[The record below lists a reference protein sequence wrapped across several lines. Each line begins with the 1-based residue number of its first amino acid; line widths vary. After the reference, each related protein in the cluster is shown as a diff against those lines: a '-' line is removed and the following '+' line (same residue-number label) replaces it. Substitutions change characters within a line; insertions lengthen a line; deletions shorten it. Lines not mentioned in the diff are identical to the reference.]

1 MFSCRR
7 GPARCGGAG
16 PCPSTLPA
24 GTGLPA
30 EAELLPQGAVALDVL
45 ALQVLQQPTAAVVV
59 VGVHLEVLGQVV
71 DPPGQQRDLDFRRT
85 GVTLIGR
92 VPGDDLFL
100 HRGIQRH
107 VVSSSSRTARSHW
120 PAAVG
125 RRARAGGGGS
135 YLRMPPGVASRTEGT
150 ADRGQKLAT
159 GKDSTHRPPVRTRSL
174 RDRYFRAQAGRACW
188 RVQL

>member
-7 GPARCGGAG
+7 GPARRGGAG

-45 ALQVLQQPTAAVVV
+45 ALQVLQQPAAAADQQQQPTAAVVV

-107 VVSSSSRTARSHW
+107 VGFLFV
-120 PAAVG
+120 
-125 RRARAGGGGS
+125 S
-135 YLRMPPGVASRTEGT
+135 YLRGCPWAGRTGRRRGPEAGAILADTSWAVSRIEGT
-150 ADRGQKLAT
+150 ADRA
-159 GKDSTHRPPVRTRSL
+159 RNWP
-174 RDRYFRAQAGRACW
+174 RARIARAGRRISRA
-188 RVQL
+188 R